1 MSSGLYVSKTF
12 KPIMGGGEQSVHQLT
27 RHLNELGE
35 RVTVVTP
42 SRPAHAD
49 VDTAFDESCGY
60 PVERFDST
68 IGSGK
73 WLTRDFHRRGLF
85 EIAGAARRASADYM
99 LLNTTV
105 GTLDLA
111 TFLASKLTRTPL
123 FTVTHDVM
131 DSPMPWRAVDDLV
144 FRMASGNVCVSDF
157 TAGLVEA
164 RGVDPR
170 KIHVIPDGV
179 DLPEVDASRRRAG
192 TSARVEAAFSAGG
205 PFVLTVAR
213 LNRSKGIQ
221 TVIAAM
227 PRIVSEAPGTRYV
240 IVGGGAHGDD
250 AVHGEELR
258 QLGAESPVADAITF
272 LGPLPDDEKFD
283 CFRRCDVYAQP
294 SFNEWLGTT
303 YLEAGA
309 FGKPVVGSRLDGIPE
324 AVTDGETGLLVDPH
338 SESEVAN
345 AIIRLLKKPEEARR
359 FGENGRRRVEN
370 GFTWRRSAE
379 KLLSVIRGVVEEPRR

>member
-1 MSSGLYVSKTF
+1 MSSGVYVSKTF
-12 KPIMGGGEQSVHQLT
+12 KPVMGGGEQNVHQLT

-49 VDTAFDESCGY
+49 VDRAFDESCGY

-85 EIAGAARRASADYM
+85 EIAGAARRAKADYM

-111 TFLASKLTRTPL
+111 ALLASKLTRIPL
-123 FTVTHDVM
+123 FTVTHDVL
-131 DSPMPWRAVDDLV
+131 DSPMPWRAVDNLV
-144 FRMASGNVCVSDF
+144 FRMAAGNVCVSAF
-157 TAGLVEA
+157 TASLLEA
-164 RGVDPR
+164 RGVDSR

-179 DLPEVDASRRRAG
+179 DLGEVDESRRRG
-192 TSARVEAAFSAGG
+192 LSSARVDAAFSAGG

-227 PRIVSEAPGTRYV
+227 PRIVSEVPGTCYV
-240 IVGGGAHGDD
+240 IVGGGAHGQD
-250 AVHGEELR
+250 AAHAEELM
-258 QLGAESPVADAITF
+258 QLGTASPVADAITF
-272 LGPLPDDEKFD
+272 LGSLPDDEKFD

-309 FGKPVVGSRLDGIPE
+309 FGKPVMGSRLDGIPE
-324 AVTDGETGLLVDPH
+324 AVADGETGLLVDPH
-338 SESEVAN
+338 DESEVGD
-345 AIIRLLKKPEEARR
+345 AIIRLLKNPEEARR
-359 FGENGRRRVEN
+359 LGANGRRRVEN
-370 GFTWRRSAE
+370 GFTWQKSAE
-379 KLLSVIRGVVEEPRR
+379 KLLSVIREAVEGP